1 MSDDRDR
8 SVSDQETLDKLW
20 IPDNPD
26 GSGWADVDWVSAVEG
41 SRYHY
46 KHGLPIAEAEA
57 ERPAFYLIRTRS
69 ESEQIPTPHENTYY
83 VPASSFVD
91 FLEELIWNGG
101 AEVIWHIEPVDDA
114 PDEANVQVESKS

>member
-1 MSDDRDR
+1 MSDKR
-8 SVSDQETLDKLW
+8 SVSDAETLNKLW

-26 GSGWADVDWVSAVEG
+26 GSGWADVDWVSAVAG

-46 KHGLPIAEAEA
+46 RHGEPLEQAEKA
-57 ERPAFYLIRTRS
+57 RPRFYLVRTRS

-83 VPASSFVD
+83 VPSRSLAD

-101 AEVIWHIEPVDDA
+101 AEIVWHIEPVNEA
-114 PDEANVQVESKS
+114 PPEAQVG

>member
-1 MSDDRDR
+1 MSNDRNR
-8 SVSDQETLDKLW
+8 SVSDAETLHKLW

-26 GSGWADVDWVSAVEG
+26 GSGWADVDWVSAVAG

-46 KHGLPIAEAEA
+46 QHGLPLAEAEA
-57 ERPAFYLIRTRS
+57 ARPAFYLIRTRS

-83 VPASSFVD
+83 VPASSFAD
-91 FLEELIWNGG
+91 FLEEMIWNGG

-114 PDEANVQVESKS
+114 PDEANVNE

>member
-1 MSDDRDR
+1 MTDDRNR
-8 SVSDQETLDKLW
+8 SVSDAETLHKLW

-26 GSGWADVDWVSAVEG
+26 GSGWADVDWVSAVAG

-46 KHGLPIAEAEA
+46 EHGLPLAEAEA
-57 ERPAFYLIRTRS
+57 ARPPFFLIRTRS

-83 VPASSFVD
+83 VPAASLAD

-101 AEVIWHIEPVDDA
+101 AEIVWHIEPVDEA
-114 PDEANVQVESKS
+114 PEEARVNSKP

>member
-1 MSDDRDR
+1 MSSDR
-8 SVSDQETLDKLW
+8 SVSDAETLDRLW

-26 GSGWADVDWVSAVEG
+26 GSGWADVDWVSTAAG

-46 KHGLPIAEAEA
+46 RHGEPLAEAEA
-57 ERPAFYLIRTRS
+57 MRPPFYLVRTRS

-83 VPASSFVD
+83 VPAASLAD

-101 AEVIWHIEPVDDA
+101 AEVVWHIEPADVA
-114 PDEANVQVESKS
+114 PDEARVT